1 MVGVKGS
8 MFKLF
13 REYKWVYELAPRV
26 QKSVLKLF
34 ILSLVSNLLQI
45 ALPLIFSYMIDSVFV
60 KRNYTLF
67 GELIIAYGLV
77 YALSLL
83 FAFFIEKVNLN
94 MTKCLTNELK
104 SVFFRKT
111 LSLKAEKLSNVRTGD
126 MVFTINNN
134 VEDVY
139 RYLNTILLS
148 SLLSYIYLVVLFVIM
163 VAISWEVAI
172 IIFVFSW
179 FVIFFSDIF
188 KQKFAVLKKEYR
200 RKFGEYSSWLVE
212 ILNGMRDI
220 HSNNAEEYIQ
230 EAFGDYVQN
239 LLICKEKARFV
250 EIRAERLNALFTT
263 LFTVVFWAISAVV
276 VIMGKIS
283 LGNFLALEKYFNY
296 TMSKIDFIRNSHIEY
311 HNYRPSFEK
320 LAELYQMPSEYL
332 DGGKKIELNGKCVQL
347 KNVYFQYKQDSP
359 VLENVNMQV
368 RPGSFVALVGANGE
382 GKSTILGLLVQ
393 FYRTN
398 SGNIYF
404 DDISISDIAT
414 SSLRNQ
420 IGYMQQDTIIFEG
433 TLAEN
438 LRLYAPNAAE
448 EEMWTALKSSGL
460 LETVRNWEDGLET
473 DLHKGA
479 RLSGGQKQ
487 RIAFARIL
495 LKDAPIILMDE
506 PTSALDEE
514 TEENLLLDIKKIFA
528 QKTVIMVSHRCKAVK
543 KADHIFI
550 LNQGKVI
557 ASGTDQELKNSCDLY
572 NQLFYRSEGG
582 KC

>member
-1 MVGVKGS
+1 

-13 REYKWVYELAPRV
+13 SEYKWIYELVPKA
-26 QKSVLKLF
+26 KKIVLKLF
-34 ILSLVSNLLQI
+34 ILSLVLNLLQI

-67 GELIIAYGLV
+67 GVLIIAYSFV
-77 YALSLL
+77 YVLSLL
-83 FAFFIEKVNLN
+83 FALFIEKVNLY

-104 SVFFRKT
+104 SVFFRKA
-111 LSLKAEKLSNVRTGD
+111 LSLEAEKLSNVRTGD
-126 MVFTINNN
+126 MVITINNN
-134 VEDVY
+134 VEEVY
-139 RYLNTILLS
+139 RYFNTILLS
-148 SLLSYIYLVVLFVIM
+148 SLLSYIYLAVLFVIM

-172 IIFVFSW
+172 IIFVFSGL
-179 FVIFFSDIF
+179 VICFSNIF

-200 RKFGEYSSWLVE
+200 RKFGDYSSWLVE
-212 ILNGMRDI
+212 ILNGMQDI
-220 HSNNAEEYIQ
+220 HSNNAEEYVQ
-230 EAFGDYVQN
+230 EVFGDYVQN
-239 LLICKEKARFV
+239 LLISKEKARFV

-263 LFTVVFWAISAVV
+263 LFTVIFWAISAVV
-276 VIMGKIS
+276 VIIGKIS

-296 TMSKIDFIRNSHIEY
+296 TMSKIDFIRNAHIEY
-311 HNYRPSFEK
+311 HNYRPGFEK
-320 LAELYQMPSEYL
+320 LAELYQMQSEYL
-332 DGGKKIELNGKCVQL
+332 DGGKEIELKGKCIQL
-347 KNVYFQYKQDSP
+347 KNVYFQYKQDRP

-368 RPGSFVALVGANGE
+368 RPSSFVALVGANGE

-393 FYRTN
+393 FYRTS
-398 SGNIYF
+398 SGDIYF
-404 DDISISDIAT
+404 DDIRVSDIAA

-438 LRLYAPNAAE
+438 LRLYAPNATE

-460 LETVRNWEDGLET
+460 LETIRNWEAGLET

-514 TEENLLLDIKKIFA
+514 TEKNLLLDIKKIFA
-528 QKTVIMVSHRCKAVK
+528 QKLVIMVSHRCNAVK
-543 KADHIFI
+543 KADYIFV

-572 NQLFYRSEGG
+572 NQLFYHYEEG
-582 KC
+582 KS